1 MTGDFMDPFIEDDDQ
16 LFNSYVGT
24 LKTVK
29 LALPVCFK
37 DILKLVCDI
46 AQIEFG
52 TASDIKQIKNYFVLT
67 ILMAGVIDD
76 F

>member
-1 MTGDFMDPFIEDDDQ
+1 
-16 LFNSYVGT
+16 LLNSYVGT
-24 LKTVK
+24 IKSVQ

-46 AQIEFG
+46 AQMEYG
-52 TASDIKQIKNYFVLT
+52 TASDIKQIKNYYVLT